1 MRIATSFFGKGQFD
15 SMQIKQEGDSW
26 ILNKKLEGAYFQPFE
41 PKYISPDGD
50 LGKMPKSNRKQSNVQ
65 YLDTTIR
72 ITPLN
77 NGIEVDIS
85 ITGTDKVPVSMELIL
100 RDGGKFE
107 GVESIQNNPL
117 AYVLKGK
124 QGSYTVG
131 SDTINFGPGKFEHT
145 GYQLRGALPKM
156 STPTVY
162 LTGITPF
169 KHTIQIS

>member
-1 MRIATSFFGKGQFD
+1 
-15 SMQIKQEGDSW
+15 
-26 ILNKKLEGAYFQPFE
+26 
-41 PKYISPDGD
+41 
-50 LGKMPKSNRKQSNVQ
+50 
-65 YLDTTIR
+65 
-72 ITPLN
+72 LN

>member
-1 MRIATSFFGKGQFD
+1 
-15 SMQIKQEGDSW
+15 
-26 ILNKKLEGAYFQPFE
+26 
-41 PKYISPDGD
+41 
-50 LGKMPKSNRKQSNVQ
+50 
-65 YLDTTIR
+65 
-72 ITPLN
+72 
-77 NGIEVDIS
+77 
-85 ITGTDKVPVSMELIL
+85 MELIL

-124 QGSYTVG
+124 QGYYTVG

-169 KHTIQIS
+169 KHTIQIG